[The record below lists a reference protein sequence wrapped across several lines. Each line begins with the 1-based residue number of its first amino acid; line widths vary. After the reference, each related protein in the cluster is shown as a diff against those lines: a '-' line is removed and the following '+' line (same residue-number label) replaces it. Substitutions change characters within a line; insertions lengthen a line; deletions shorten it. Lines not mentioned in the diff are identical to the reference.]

1 MGFTSQG
8 ELAATTKCSSIGDRL
23 FETMTIISEAHAL
36 YTYTVSYDGT
46 LFALVPIP
54 WYAPIS
60 ITSFRYILTRIY
72 RGLQIDRAFSVSSSA
87 WSRALLSV

>member
-1 MGFTSQG
+1 M
-8 ELAATTKCSSIGDRL
+8 ATTEKYSSTDDRL

-54 WYAPIS
+54 WYDPVL
-60 ITSFRYILTRIY
+60 ITSLSYFLT
-72 RGLQIDRAFSVSSSA
+72 
-87 WSRALLSV
+87 